1 MRAWRQWSREVHA
14 GHEEVRADD
23 ARGEGWPMNTKEPRV
38 LAAGVER
45 QAFERL
51 VPVLQRDAVQV
62 DWVASPEAGVALA
75 AEQRYDVIILD
86 AEPVESSLER
96 VVGDLRRGRS
106 PSRNAAIMVLAQPDQ
121 VDAARALKSRGVNR
135 VMLVSD
141 PPQMVCEQMAGLLN
155 VAPRVATRV
164 PMNLM
169 TALGNRG
176 RELFCQTINLS
187 ATGMLVRM
195 EVQPKLGSPVVFRL
209 HLADPGGTV
218 IGRGEMVRHASRSQE
233 GFAAVGVRFVSF
245 AEDGAV
251 RLQRFLESRSA
262 ALARPD
268 APGDGGAAR
277 GRGPDPF
284 VELLPELDALQDRDL
299 ASFFDTDDPLERE
312 PRQ

>member
-1 MRAWRQWSREVHA
+1 VREVHP
-14 GHEEVRADD
+14 GREGDLSTTP
-23 ARGEGWPMNTKEPRV
+23 GEGQPMNTREPRV

-62 DWVASPEAGVALA
+62 DWVASPEAGIALA

-86 AEPVESSLER
+86 AEPAESSLER
-96 VVGDLRRGRS
+96 VVGELRRGRS
-106 PSRNAAIMVLAQPDQ
+106 PSRNAAIMVLAEPDQ

-155 VAPRVATRV
+155 VAPRVAARV

-176 RELFCQTINLS
+176 RELFCQTVNLS

-195 EVQPKLGSPVVFRL
+195 EVQPQLGSPVVFRL
-209 HLADPGGTV
+209 HLAEPAGTV
-218 IGRGEMVRHASRSQE
+218 IGRGEMVRHASRSQG
-233 GFAAVGVRFVSF
+233 GFGGVGVRFVSF
-245 AEDGAV
+245 AEDGEA
-251 RLQRFLESRSA
+251 RLHRFLESRSPA
-262 ALARPD
+262 SARRG
-268 APGDGGAAR
+268 APTDVEAER
-277 GRGPDPF
+277 GRGSEPL
-284 VELLPELDALQDRDL
+284 VELLPEFDALQDPDL
-299 ASFFDTDDPLERE
+299 ASFFETDGTGERE
-312 PRQ
+312 PRH